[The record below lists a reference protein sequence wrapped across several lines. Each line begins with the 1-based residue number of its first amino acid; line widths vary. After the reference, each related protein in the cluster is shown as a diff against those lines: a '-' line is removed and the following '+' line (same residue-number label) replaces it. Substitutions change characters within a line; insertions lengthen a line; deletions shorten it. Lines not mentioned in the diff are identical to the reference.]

1 VALLLLAMLV
11 FCALSVWAR
20 HLHGVFEPTHVLQR
34 ALQPRGLE
42 WYWRQRARQL
52 MREAEQT
59 PMPPNFTLHV
69 PGVEDDLYR
78 LSDEIRDILRQGV
91 PLLEAFP
98 DSIVAAYLRETQ
110 DAMNLPVLARV
121 LAAQQAKHG
130 NGAVKVV
137 DASSTLVVHVRMGD
151 VVENKPVAEL
161 EDMLAQQA
169 RQGAAK
175 GIYVR
180 SLEYYALAVATLD
193 RSKVNT
199 VILVTGSHRAIAAY
213 PNSWRYLQVLRL
225 FFQGLGLDTTLRPV
239 ATVDEDFLCLTS
251 AKVRAEPPPR
261 GGGGGGVV
269 CTVLCWVWFSSHTK
283 SCPSL
288 AVSAHK
294 PDLMVA
300 SLLHHTTATR
310 VTHTCTMY

>member
-1 VALLLLAMLV
+1 MAPRPTPCRLVALLLLAMLV
-11 FCALSVWAR
+11 FCVLSVWGR
-20 HLHGVFEPTHVLQR
+20 HLYGVFEPTHVLQR

-42 WYWRQRARQL
+42 LFWRQRARQL

-59 PMPPNFTLHV
+59 PMPRDFTLHV

-78 LSDEIRDILRQGV
+78 LSDEIRDISRQGV

-130 NGAVKVV
+130 NGAARAARTTRVA
-137 DASSTLVVHVRMGD
+137 DASSALVVHVRMGD

-251 AKVRAEPPPR
+251 AKVRAEPPP
-261 GGGGGGVV
+261 GGGGSCVLYYCVV
-269 CTVLCWVWFSSHTK
+269 ELSRTGCGFRRTPIRAPPCCVPAHMSS
-283 SCPSL
+283 
-288 AVSAHK
+288 
-294 PDLMVA
+294 
-300 SLLHHTTATR
+300 
-310 VTHTCTMY
+310 